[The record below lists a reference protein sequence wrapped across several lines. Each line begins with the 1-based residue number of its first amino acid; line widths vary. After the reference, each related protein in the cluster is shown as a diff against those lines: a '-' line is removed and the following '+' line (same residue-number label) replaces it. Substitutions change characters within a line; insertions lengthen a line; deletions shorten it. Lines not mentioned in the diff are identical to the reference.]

1 MRKAILLTGGTGLI
15 GLHIQEKLLKEGYS
29 VHILSRSKKD
39 SSKEHVHFFQWNV
52 DENWVEPNCFVGVVG
67 IIHLAGASIAQKW
80 TSDAKQ
86 EIVNSRVQSAELLF
100 SALQDRGQTLDVFV
114 GASASGF
121 YVEGSQEILTEN
133 SPKGQNF
140 LAEVCEKWEN
150 ASLQF
155 QSVAKRVVIHR
166 VGVVLSKSGGALE
179 KMLPP
184 FQFGLA
190 PYFGNGKQ
198 YYPCIHVEDVA
209 NQFVYAVT
217 KPIEGIYNAC
227 VESVTQK
234 ELNQQIAKAM
244 DKGVLHLPA
253 PKLALKTVFGEMSL
267 IVLGSWNMSGKK
279 IQSVGFEPQF
289 PMVQSALNDLF

>member
-15 GLHIQEKLLKEGYS
+15 GQFVQEKLLQEGYS
-29 VHILSRSKKD
+29 VHILSRRKQISQK
-39 SSKEHVHFFQWNV
+39 SHVHFFQW
-52 DENWVEPNCFVGVVG
+52 DLDSKWIDPECLSGVVG

-80 TSDAKQ
+80 TTAAKK
-86 EIVNSRVQSAELLF
+86 EIIDSRVKSAELLF
-100 SALQDRGQTLDVFV
+100 SALKDKGQKLDVFV

-133 SPKGQNF
+133 SPKGENF

-155 QSVAKRVVIHR
+155 QSLAKRVVIHR
-166 VGVVLSKSGGALE
+166 VGVVLSKEGGALE

-234 ELNQQIAKAM
+234 ELNQQIAEAM

-253 PKLALKTVFGEMSL
+253 PKLALKTMLGEMSL
-267 IVLGSWNMSGKK
+267 IVLGSWNMCGKK
-279 IQSVGFEPQF
+279 IQNVGFAPKF
-289 PMVQSALNDLF
+289 STVQSALNDLF